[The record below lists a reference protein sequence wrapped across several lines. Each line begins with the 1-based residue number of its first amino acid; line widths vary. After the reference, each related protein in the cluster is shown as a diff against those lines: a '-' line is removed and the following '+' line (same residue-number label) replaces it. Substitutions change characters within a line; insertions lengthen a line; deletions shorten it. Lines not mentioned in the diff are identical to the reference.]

1 MAEWGALLRR
11 CSGKP
16 DRGFKSLPLRQPM
29 RYLCCFGRK
38 QVAATVVAI
47 TLATT
52 FAIAPAPFS
61 GSPASAAACTR
72 QHSAKPNDS
81 WSRLAARFKLS
92 LRELLAINSASTRT
106 AIFIGDTICVSQQ
119 QTEHSANQPLTQPT
133 ETYTR
138 RQVVAIIREVWP
150 DEHEENALLVA
161 GRESR
166 YVPTAIGG
174 TGNCCYGLFQMYW
187 SVHRSWLAKSGITEQ
202 SQLLDPRANAEAA
215 LALFRRNGNS
225 WRPWWTS
232 SWRP

>member
-38 QVAATVVAI
+38 QVAVIVVVI
-47 TLATT
+47 TLAII
-52 FAIAPAPFS
+52 FAIAPVPFS
-61 GSPASAAACTR
+61 GSPALAAACTR

-92 LRELLAINSASTRT
+92 LRELLAMNSTSART

-119 QTEHSANQPLTQPT
+119 PTVTQQSTVTNPT
-133 ETYTR
+133 QTYTR

-161 GRESR
+161 RRESQ
-166 YVPTAIGG
+166 YVPSVVGG
-174 TGNCCYGLFQMYW
+174 ARNCCYGLFQMYW
-187 SVHRSWLAKSGITEQ
+187 SVHRSWLAKSGITEP

>member
-1 MAEWGALLRR
+1 
-11 CSGKP
+11 
-16 DRGFKSLPLRQPM
+16 M

-38 QVAATVVAI
+38 QVAATMVAI
-47 TLATT
+47 TLAIT
-52 FAIAPAPFS
+52 FAIAPVPFS
-61 GSPASAAACTR
+61 GSPASSAACTR

-81 WSRLAARFKLS
+81 WSRLAARFNLS
-92 LRELLAINSASTRT
+92 LRELLAMNSASART

-119 QTEHSANQPLTQPT
+119 PTVTQQPIVTQPT
-133 ETYTR
+133 EAYTR

-161 GRESR
+161 RRESQ
-166 YVPTAIGG
+166 YVPSVVGG
-174 TGNCCYGLFQMYW
+174 ARNCCYGLFQMYW
-187 SVHRSWLAKSGITEQ
+187 SVHRSWLAKSGITEP
-202 SQLLDPRANAEAA
+202 SQLLDPRTNAEAA